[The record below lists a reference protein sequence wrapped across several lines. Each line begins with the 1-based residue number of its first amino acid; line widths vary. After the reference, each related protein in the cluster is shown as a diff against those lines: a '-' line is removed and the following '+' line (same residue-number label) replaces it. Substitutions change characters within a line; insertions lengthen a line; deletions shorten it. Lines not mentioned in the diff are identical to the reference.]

1 MFLIKVEIYQ
11 KERST
16 HRPILVN
23 EGYLQQSDKGL
34 PQKYWGSKRNAL
46 EFDTIDMATQF
57 KPRDR
62 DFGRLSAYRYVYKI
76 ETT

>member
-1 MFLIKVEIYQ
+1 MYIVKVEIYQ

-23 EGYLQQSDKGL
+23 EGFLQQGDTGL
-34 PQKYWGSKRNAL
+34 PQKDWGSKRNAFRIDTL
-46 EFDTIDMATQF
+46 EEAQQF

-62 DFGRLSAYRYVYKI
+62 DWTGQSAYRYLYKI
-76 ETT
+76 EPI